1 LFLRANSRT
10 LNWALTDIKAM
21 TRLAKS
27 SGLSQ
32 TKCALTLA
40 IFVLSFCLT
49 GCLHPRIGPQSIPRD
64 RIDYSGT
71 LADSWKQETLLNIV
85 KVRYLDPPVFIDV
98 GNIVSSYSLAQS
110 AGAAITIVPQGSNGN
125 LSGSVGVTT
134 SPTITYT
141 PLTGSDYVKGLV
153 TPLPA
158 ESLFAAMQN
167 GLPADSVLFTSF
179 VSINGLR
186 NQRVSVAGVAPADP
200 GFHRV
205 RELLRDIQASGA
217 VRLYI
222 KKVTPKA
229 KEKSKDKDKDKKKD
243 DDDDDDDDKKPPEQE
258 NRVIAFPTKNIS
270 SETLAQIKELREL
283 LHLNPN
289 ATEFVLTNA
298 PVQSSD
304 NEIAVQTRSIIEM
317 MKNMAEEVEVPPEDV
332 AQHRALPGFQTGE
345 AVPGVLSIMRIRSSK
360 QKPTDA
366 FISVHYRNS
375 WFRIDDDD
383 LASKA
388 VFAQLMELF
397 TMIDTNNKQPL
408 PVVTIPIP

>member
-1 LFLRANSRT
+1 
-10 LNWALTDIKAM
+10 M
-21 TRLAKS
+21 TRLVTS
-27 SGLSQ
+27 PGLSQ
-32 TKCALTLA
+32 TKSGITVAGL
-40 IFVLSFCLT
+40 VLSFCLT

-64 RIDYSGT
+64 RIDYSST
-71 LADSWKQETLLNIV
+71 LSDSWKQETLLNIV

-98 GNIVSSYSLAQS
+98 GNIVASYSLAQS
-110 AGAAITIVPQGSNGN
+110 AAAGVSIVPNGGSNGN
-125 LSGSVGVTT
+125 VSGSVGVTT

-141 PLTGSDYVKGLV
+141 PLTGSDYVKGLA

-186 NQRVSVAGVAPADP
+186 NQRVSVAGAAPADP
-200 GFHRV
+200 GFLRV
-205 RELLRDIQASGA
+205 GQLMRDIQASGA

-229 KEKSKDKDKDKKKD
+229 KEKGKDKK
-243 DDDDDDDDKKPPEQE
+243 DDDDDDDKKPEEQE
-258 NRVIAFPTKNIS
+258 IPVIAFRAKNIPA
-270 SETLAQIKELREL
+270 EILADINDLREL
-283 LHLNPN
+283 LHLNPK
-289 ATEFVLTNA
+289 ATEFVLTDV

-304 NEIAVQTRSIIEM
+304 TEIAVQTRSIIEL

-332 AQHRALPGFQTGE
+332 AQHRALPGFQTGV
-345 AVPGVLSIMRIRSSK
+345 AVPGILSIMRIRSSK

-366 FISVHYRNS
+366 FIAVHYRNS

-388 VFAQLMELF
+388 VFAQLIELF
-397 TMIDTNNKQPL
+397 TMINTNNKQPL
-408 PVVTIPIP
+408 PVLTIPIP

>member
-1 LFLRANSRT
+1 LFLGAKSRT
-10 LNWALTDIKAM
+10 LNWPLTDIKAM
-21 TRLAKS
+21 TRLVTS
-27 SGLSQ
+27 SGLSH
-32 TKCALTLA
+32 TKSGLTLA
-40 IFVLSFCLT
+40 IFVLLFCLT

-110 AGAAITIVPQGSNGN
+110 AGASVTIVPQGSNGN

-158 ESLFAAMQN
+158 ESLFAAIQN

-205 RELLRDIQASGA
+205 RQLLREIQASGA
-217 VRLYI
+217 VRLYV
-222 KKVTPKA
+222 KKVIPKA
-229 KEKSKDKDKDKKKD
+229 KEKGKDKK
-243 DDDDDDDDKKPPEQE
+243 DDDDDDDDKKPAEQE
-258 NRVIAFPTKNIS
+258 NRVLAFPTKNIS
-270 SETLAQIKELREL
+270 PETLAQIKELREL

-289 ATEFVLTNA
+289 ATEFVLTDA

-304 NEIAVQTRSIIEM
+304 NEIAVQTRSIIEL

-360 QKPTDA
+360 QKPSDA
-366 FISVHYRNS
+366 FIAVHYRNC

-397 TMIDTNNKQPL
+397 NMIDTNNKQPL